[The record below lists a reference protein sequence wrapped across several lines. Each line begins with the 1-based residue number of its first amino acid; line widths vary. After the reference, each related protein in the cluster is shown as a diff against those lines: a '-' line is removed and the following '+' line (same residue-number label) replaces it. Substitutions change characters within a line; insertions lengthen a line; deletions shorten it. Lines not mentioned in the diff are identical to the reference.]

1 MKKVLFFSMLACA
14 FVACGGGN
22 VDKVKNA
29 TLRGYDTMTIS
40 AAIEGSKICASIKYE
55 DVSKDGLNA
64 VKIICTE
71 SNEQIAGRNAKL
83 EENYNVEL
91 EKYNENVKRYEKA
104 LKDAIEKNKKDR
116 DVAIARLQD
125 TLKKSFTKSL
135 SYDEILKI
143 SMDNCKADA
152 KNMTKCNNDGILSA
166 LKAAG
171 VEESKTGFWTL
182 KSLPSNFASVF
193 GFKSDYYCYFHLDG
207 CEACSYLTSKI
218 EIKARESN
226 NIYVV
231 NVLVDYNVG
240 YRRDDIIGVDNV
252 ANITFVGF
260 PCLYYISNQKI
271 EAIFIGVKEITN
283 ELF

>member
-1 MKKVLFFSMLACA
+1 MKKVLFFSMLTCA

-55 DVSKDGLNA
+55 DVSKNGLNA

-152 KNMTKCNNDGILSA
+152 KNMTKCNDDGILSA

-193 GFKSDYYCYFHLDG
+193 GYHDEVLTLASRDAINAGFFSIYKPK
-207 CEACSYLTSKI
+207 EAPSK
-218 EIKARESN
+218 
-226 NIYVV
+226 
-231 NVLVDYNVG
+231 
-240 YRRDDIIGVDNV
+240 
-252 ANITFVGF
+252 
-260 PCLYYISNQKI
+260 P
-271 EAIFIGVKEITN
+271 EAIKTASREISFIIKPDNTVEPKKDDFFVVVDGKKEKSSYRILS
-283 ELF
+283 EFYKR